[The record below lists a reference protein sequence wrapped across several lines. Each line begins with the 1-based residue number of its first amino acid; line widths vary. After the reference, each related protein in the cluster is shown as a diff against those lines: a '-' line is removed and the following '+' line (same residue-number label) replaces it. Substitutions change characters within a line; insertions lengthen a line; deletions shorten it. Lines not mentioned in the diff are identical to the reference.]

1 MMFTVQYRSS
11 LVIYHKRGKQWV
23 SQQCGWQCVTNT
35 QRHLLGVC
43 STKIDC
49 ASRRSLSLSVSL
61 LCSFSHLLSS
71 PFLYSAQRRT
81 CDAKIRT
88 RCWKALKRKND
99 RFVLSLG
106 AVQICS
112 FIWKVCFRS
121 YSLLMKPIKP
131 YKCTYNVSS
140 RQPLGV
146 RRGKSTCDFQ
156 KALFNIQKYIMLP
169 CKRVKY
175 KWLDLRRL
183 SFTLSASCRNQDLRY
198 VSAIMWDVR
207 GKIANVKLVMWL
219 ERSLAGE
226 AGAAVNKPPLLMCKW
241 RWWRRH
247 RLDMNNFNPACLP
260 QS

>member
-112 FIWKVCFRS
+112 FIWKVCFS
-121 YSLLMKPIKP
+121 SWSLLMKPIKL

-146 RRGKSTCDFQ
+146 RHGKSTCDFQ
-156 KALFNIQKYIMLP
+156 KALFNIQKIYHVALQKGQVQMVRSQETKLHS
-169 CKRVKY
+169 KRFLQKSRSTIRVSHY
-175 KWLDLRRL
+175 VRR
-183 SFTLSASCRNQDLRY
+183 TR
-198 VSAIMWDVR
+198 
-207 GKIANVKLVMWL
+207 
-219 ERSLAGE
+219 
-226 AGAAVNKPPLLMCKW
+226 
-241 RWWRRH
+241 
-247 RLDMNNFNPACLP
+247 
-260 QS
+260 